1 MNGAKSQFVKPRAKF
16 QIIANELKFLAR
28 STCVIILTTL
38 LFAIIYGL
46 ANYPTQ
52 ISDTEQREFNDN
64 LKAESCAR
72 FNRILEEFIKIK
84 NIKLSYTSSEPLIRD
99 AERLAYILDHY
110 NAEFAQYQLKKSSA
124 VESIGSQY
132 SKYLGTSKY
141 DKFIHTDDALE
152 NINDF
157 RCAHWK
163 NDVRRTSL
171 ILLLIMLGF
180 VSVGRYIFHGIRSVV
195 RWINCNET
203 N

>member
-1 MNGAKSQFVKPRAKF
+1 M
-16 QIIANELKFLAR
+16 
-28 STCVIILTTL
+28 
-38 LFAIIYGL
+38 
-46 ANYPTQ
+46 
-52 ISDTEQREFNDN
+52 
-64 LKAESCAR
+64 
-72 FNRILEEFIKIK
+72 
-84 NIKLSYTSSEPLIRD
+84 
-99 AERLAYILDHY
+99 AYILDHY

-195 RWINCNET
+195 RWINCNAT